1 MFDRS
6 FESGPDG
13 LGRDPETIACLERTK
28 SAVLNVL
35 VAVGSGIAVSGLVL
49 GRHEAVGPLPWDGPK
64 TQRAAFLILIGL
76 IALAYMILRV
86 GSNRD
91 ALRDPIARAG
101 RFTRSR
107 VTASAVAALAIPLGF
122 AYGWFADP
130 RLEALAPFW
139 VAALGMGFLAI
150 PRGHELDG
158 LDASPGAS

>member
-1 MFDRS
+1 
-6 FESGPDG
+6 
-13 LGRDPETIACLERTK
+13 
-28 SAVLNVL
+28 
-35 VAVGSGIAVSGLVL
+35 
-49 GRHEAVGPLPWDGPK
+49 
-64 TQRAAFLILIGL
+64 
-76 IALAYMILRV
+76 MILRV